1 MAHAPSPPRVSS
13 VAREPSTA
21 HMSSATHAPA
31 PLRVPAASIATADLQ
46 AELNYRCAG
55 KDSRITIE
63 GQRERHRNI
72 EGRNLE
78 GEFNSLAS
86 AQEVHAMHS
95 THPPSSPRLS
105 AGYMRSLHQPEK
117 YDGIVNPT
125 EFLQIYSTS
134 ILATGRD
141 EAVMTSYFPMALTRT
156 TRSWLMNLPNGMLTS
171 WQESCHQFTTNFE
184 SAYSRPGNETNL
196 HTI

>member
-1 MAHAPSPPRVSS
+1 MHRHPLEYHRLLVNHRLLTCHQLHMRQPRCVYQQRASLRLTSRLSSTTVVLAKIAASPSRVSVRGTTTS
-13 VAREPSTA
+13 RVATSRGSSTLS
-21 HMSSATHAPA
+21 HRRKKRMQCTTRIPLA
-31 PLRVPAASIATADLQ
+31 PL
-46 AELNYRCAG
+46 
-55 KDSRITIE
+55 DSRQATW
-63 GQRERHRNI
+63 
-72 EGRNLE
+72 
-78 GEFNSLAS
+78 
-86 AQEVHAMHS
+86 
-95 THPPSSPRLS
+95 
-105 AGYMRSLHQPEK
+105 RSLHQPEK
-117 YDGIVNPT
+117 YDGTVNPT